1 MAYEQ
6 TSMFHIQANWIPWKA
21 ADLNWLPVLEKGVKV
36 IQSAQIPIRQHRDFR
51 WLWVKTLNYVWH
63 DSELIVT
70 KICSQKGCKWSAM
83 FESHVETCIDW
94 TSFNFWFEDF
104 LSNILLIY
112 FVIDQPSIFQ
122 SQWSVLNFKFT
133 ILTFLTQLGER
144 ATLWAWSKNCAKRK
158 PFVQSISN
166 AIECI
171 HKRLAV
177 KVSSRSC
184 LA

>member
-112 FVIDQPSIFQ
+112 FVTDQPSISQ
-122 SQWSVLNFKFT
+122 SQISVLNFKSS
-133 ILTFLTQLGER
+133 ILTFLTHWGLNEASIFAQCSLKE
-144 ATLWAWSKNCAKRK
+144 LLNEHWAKI
-158 PFVQSISN
+158 VQREN
-166 AIECI
+166 LLFNL
-171 HKRLAV
+171 RL
-177 KVSSRSC
+177 SSMQ
-184 LA
+184 